1 MLFPLKINETTVTYA
16 SQLQV
21 ENGTYYV
28 TVVAYNGA
36 MDPSMPVCSDGITI
50 DQTPPLLSDVDIKA
64 TLIRDGMVKT
74 TNGQLWFIDRR
85 GFKKRFNSTDDC
97 VYVFFSIENKEK
109 ANSCLQF

>member
-1 MLFPLKINETTVTYA
+1 MAYA
-16 SQLQV
+16 SELQV
-21 ENGTYYV
+21 ENGTYFV

-36 MDPSMPVCSDGITI
+36 MDPSMPVCSDGNTI

-74 TNGQLWFIDRR
+74 TDGQLWFIDRR

-97 VYVFFSIENKEK
+97 V
-109 ANSCLQF
+109 